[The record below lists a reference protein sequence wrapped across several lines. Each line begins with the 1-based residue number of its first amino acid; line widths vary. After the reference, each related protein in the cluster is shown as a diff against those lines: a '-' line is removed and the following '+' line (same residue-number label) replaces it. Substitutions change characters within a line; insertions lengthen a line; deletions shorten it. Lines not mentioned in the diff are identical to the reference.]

1 MDPFTQRR
9 LLAMLAAAL
18 VLTVLLAGMALA
30 RRDVASAA
38 TAQATPPRDT
48 ITVRGTRCPKSHPH
62 KVGSYSSWSSTQ
74 VDGGEV
80 IRRSRRAVLCSR

>member
-9 LLAMLAAAL
+9 LLALLTAAL
-18 VLTVLLAGMALA
+18 VLAVLLAGMAL

-74 VDGGEV
+74 VNGGEV